1 MNSKKILIV
10 DDDVDVINI
19 IETILA
25 NEGYTV
31 ITAND
36 KVEGWKKMKTEKPD
50 LAVLDVMMTTHF
62 EGFEMAKEMIDS
74 AEFKGIPVLIQTS
87 IDILQTNQQDVV
99 RMAHEYR
106 KTMASRDID
115 VLLIENQETGKSGVD
130 YLAEDGRSIFIPVS
144 GFIRKP
150 VDSKKLL
157 PAIAKLLK

>member
-1 MNSKKILIV
+1 MSTKKILVV
-10 DDDVDVINI
+10 DDDIDVINI
-19 IETILA
+19 IETILT
-25 NEGYTV
+25 NEGYIV

-36 KVEGWKKMKTEKPD
+36 KKEGWNKMKTEKPD

-74 AEFKGIPVLIQTS
+74 PEFKGIPVLIQTS

-106 KTMASRDID
+106 KSMTSRDID
-115 VLLIENQETGKSGVD
+115 VLLIENLETGKAGVD
-130 YLAEDGRSIFIPVS
+130 YMSEDGRSIFIPVS